1 MTYTQDLQATIAAI
15 GREYPRIAAW
25 FRAFSAGDWARP
37 TFCPGWSAA
46 KAAGH
51 LAFGA
56 EFFAEAITNG
66 LKGYVGLPY
75 GAGSREEFMKIRDA
89 KAEEI
94 GRLSGAALV
103 DRFESNMAAVLGL
116 FQSLKPEDYER
127 PAWHRRSVFP
137 IRRFIFSRLNEL
149 LLHEWD
155 IRNQPEAPLAQDAV
169 PAAAWNLRQH
179 CPLFFEMDPV
189 EGLSGTFAFHLTDT
203 GKKWAM
209 RVRGGKAEDLGPGGH
224 KADAAFSASAG
235 DMLLLTSGR
244 GDVERCKRE
253 GRFKVE
259 GDAAK
264 ASALMPKLFFPL

>member
-1 MTYTQDLQATIAAI
+1 LDYALDLRATIEAI

-25 FRAFSAGDWARP
+25 FRAFSGADWARP

-75 GAGSREEFMKIRDA
+75 GAKTREEFMRIRDA

-94 GRLSGAALV
+94 GRLSGGALV
-103 DRFESNMAAVLGL
+103 DRFESNTAAVLGL
-116 FQSLKPEDYER
+116 FRSLKPGDYGR
-127 PAWHRRSVFP
+127 PAWHRRTVFP

-149 LLHEWD
+149 LLHEWE
-155 IRNQPEAPLAQDAV
+155 IRNEPEAPLAQDAV
-169 PAAAWNLRQH
+169 PVAAWNLRQH
-179 CPLFFEMDPV
+179 CPLFLGMDPV
-189 EGLSGTFAFHLTDT
+189 EGLAGTFAFHLTDT
-203 GKKWAM
+203 GKRWAM
-209 RVRGGKAEDLGPGGH
+209 RVEDKKAVDLGPGDH
-224 KADAAFSASAG
+224 QADAAFSATAG

-244 GDVERCKRE
+244 LDVERCKRE
-253 GRFKVE
+253 GRFRVE
-259 GDAAK
+259 GDQAR

>member
-1 MTYTQDLQATIAAI
+1 MTYTQDLQATIEAI

-25 FRAFSAGDWARP
+25 FRTFSGADWERP

-75 GAGSREEFMKIRDA
+75 GAGSREEFMQIRDA

-116 FQSLKPEDYER
+116 FQSLRPEDYER

-155 IRNQPEAPLAQDAV
+155 IRNRPEAPLDPPSVAV
-169 PAAAWNLRQH
+169 AGANLRQH
-179 CPLFFEMDPV
+179 FQLFYEMDPV
-189 EGLSGTFAFHLTDT
+189 AGLAGTFGFALTDT
-203 GKKWAM
+203 GHRWAM
-209 RVRGGKAEDLGPGGH
+209 RVSDKKAEDLGLGQH
-224 KADAAFSASAG
+224 RADVTFSATAG
-235 DMLLLTSGR
+235 DMVLLSSGR
-244 GDVERCKRE
+244 GSLDQRQRE
-253 GRFKVE
+253 GRFRAE

-264 ASALMPKLFFPL
+264 AGAIMPKLFFPL

>member
-1 MTYTQDLQATIAAI
+1 MTYTQDLQATIEAI

-25 FRAFSAGDWARP
+25 FRAFSGADWARP

-75 GAGSREEFMKIRDA
+75 GAGSWEEFMRIRDA

-103 DRFESNMAAVLGL
+103 DRFESNMAAVVKL
-116 FQSLKPEDYER
+116 FRSLAPEDYER
-127 PAWHRRSVFP
+127 PAWHRRAVFP

-155 IRNQPEAPLAQDAV
+155 IRNQPGAPLAQDAV
-169 PAAAWNLRQH
+169 PVAAWNR
-179 CPLFFEMDPV
+179 
-189 EGLSGTFAFHLTDT
+189 
-203 GKKWAM
+203 
-209 RVRGGKAEDLGPGGH
+209 PGDHG
-224 KADAAFSASAG
+224 ADAAFSASAG

-244 GDVERCKRE
+244 ADVERCKRE
-253 GRFKVE
+253 GRFRVE